1 MKNIKS
7 IFDNY
12 KNNKLNKDLII
23 IINIKKQNLEV
34 YKFFALIKSFKIS
47 SSQYGEGFEN
57 GSKKTP
63 LGAHYIKEIIGENEE
78 PLTIFKSRKPTNKKA
93 KIISGSSRSDEDI
106 ICSRIFWLGGLEEGI
121 NKGSNVDTY
130 NRYIYIHGTNEE
142 NLLGKKASHGCI
154 RMSNNDIIT
163 LCNLKIAKAFVYIT

>member
-12 KNNKLNKDLII
+12 KNNQLNKDFII
-23 IINIKKQNLEV
+23 IIDIKKQNLEL
-34 YKFFALIKSFKIS
+34 YKSFTLIKSFKIS

-57 GSKKTP
+57 GSQKTP
-63 LGAHYIKEIIGENEE
+63 LGAHYIKDIIGKNEE
-78 PLTIFKSRKPTNKKA
+78 PLTIFIGRKPSNKKA
-93 KIISGSSRSDEDI
+93 KIISGDLRSTEDI
-106 ICSRIFWLGGLEEGI
+106 ICSRIFWLDGLEEGI
-121 NKGSNVDTY
+121 NKGNNVDTY

-142 NLLGKKASHGCI
+142 SLLGKKASHGCI

-163 LCNLKIAKAFVYIT
+163 LCNLKIDKAFVYIT